1 MSKQNVPILLSF
13 CGLSNGK
20 RNLFFG
26 KLAYS
31 PAGDLVFR
39 NYNRLKTFFTI
50 VALYR
55 TRGIR
60 HREFVMEFDHGI
72 IKGTTDESGSFWCE
86 VVMDERQTKLKSI
99 TLTSTGEQVSLT
111 EDLYPKRFHSVQSD
125 TIVISDLDDTLLHSF
140 ISNKLKQIKTLLFT
154 TVEKRAAVVTMA
166 NLIKGFASAGAEPF
180 YLSNSEQNLYPM
192 LFRFL
197 TINEFPAGPIFL
209 RQYIRLQHM
218 MMQKLRGRK
227 SLHKRT
233 SLEKIMEMFPD
244 KKMILVGDN
253 TQHDLT
259 IYLEFAL
266 RYPDNIRYIIIREVL
281 KSKLHQSQLEMAQHA
296 LQPLDI
302 GLHYESEFPEDMAEY
317 LMGK

>member
-1 MSKQNVPILLSF
+1 MSKRKIPILLSF
-13 CGLSNGK
+13 YGLSNGK

-31 PAGDLVFR
+31 PAGNLDFK
-39 NYNRLKTFFTI
+39 NFNRTKTFLTI

-60 HREFVMEFDHGI
+60 HREFVMEFDHGV

-99 TLTSTGEQVSLT
+99 TLASTGEQVSLT
-111 EDLYPKRFHSVQSD
+111 EDLYTNRIHSVRSD
-125 TIVISDLDDTLLHSF
+125 TIVISDLDDTLIHSF
-140 ISNKLKQIKTLLFT
+140 ISNKLKQVKTLLFT
-154 TVEKRAAVVTMA
+154 TVEKRTAVVSMA
-166 NLIKGFASAGAEPF
+166 NLIKGFALAGAEPF
-180 YLSNSEQNLYPM
+180 YVSNSEQNLYPM

-197 TINEFPAGPIFL
+197 IMNGFPAGPLFL
-209 RQYIRLQHM
+209 RQYIRLRHF
-218 MMQKLRGRK
+218 MMQKLRGKK
-227 SLHKRT
+227 SIHKRT

-253 TQHDLT
+253 TQHDLE

-266 RYPDNIRYIIIREVL
+266 RYPENIRFIIIREVL
-281 KSKLHQSQLEMAQHA
+281 KNRLHQSQLELARTA
-296 LQPLDI
+296 LKSFDI
-302 GLHYESEFPEDMAEY
+302 GLHYESDFPEDLAAK
-317 LMGK
+317 LMGQ